1 VRARATVFR
10 AVCVAVVAGVSGCTS
25 LTSTGPNTS
34 FATTHFGPGRPALPA
49 SQAPAFAKTSKS
61 PFDLTDDTSGIVVAG
76 HTGNADLTVPTPM
89 PAAMPGRTYRTPESM
104 RRAEPVFPEPLNHV
118 VPGSPRKASGPVL
131 PVAGQEPGPALP
143 VARQESGPA
152 LPPAPLPGTVNAPP
166 AEVTPPPAAAS
177 PGPAVAKPQ
186 PEAPGT
192 AKHGP
197 ALGALTGHKAIGAEA
212 AAPVDP
218 HTLPRPTA
226 MGGMLELR
234 PNESAVERAVALAAE
249 LEFVKGEKLT
259 LANRLRAMEQ
269 ILEAR
274 ERMIREDDAQLAAAA
289 QDVAAA
295 RAEILRLRAELDR
308 ARVKLKV
315 VEKEDLETL
324 RLVVNALAEYLEGP

>member
-10 AVCVAVVAGVSGCTS
+10 AICVAVVAGVSGCTS

-34 FATTHFGPGRPALPA
+34 FATTHFGPGRPAIAA

-61 PFDLTDDTSGIVVAG
+61 PFDLTDDTNRVVVAG

-104 RRAEPVFPEPLNHV
+104 RRAEPIFPEPLNHV
-118 VPGSPRKASGPVL
+118 VVPPARKELGPAL
-131 PVAGQEPGPALP
+131 PVAYQEPGPALP
-143 VARQESGPA
+143 PG
-152 LPPAPLPGTVNAPP
+152 PLPGTVNPPVAAPP
-166 AEVTPPPAAAS
+166 AEAPPS
-177 PGPAVAKPQ
+177 GPALAKPQ
-186 PEAPGT
+186 PAVEAPGT

-197 ALGALTGHKAIGAEA
+197 VLNALASHKAGGPA
-212 AAPVDP
+212 AAPPVDP
-218 HTLPRPTA
+218 HVVPRPTA
-226 MGGMLELR
+226 TGAMLELK
-234 PNESAVERAVALAAE
+234 PNESAVVRAVELAAR
-249 LEFVKGEKLT
+249 LEFVEGEKQT

-269 ILEAR
+269 VLEAR
-274 ERMIREDDAQLAAAA
+274 ERMIREDDAQLAGAA

-308 ARVKLKV
+308 VRVKLKV

-324 RLVVNALAEYLEGP
+324 RLVVNALAQYLEGP

>member
-10 AVCVAVVAGVSGCTS
+10 AICVAVVAGVSGCTS
-25 LTSTGPNTS
+25 LTSSGPHSS
-34 FATTHFGPGRPALPA
+34 FATTHFGPGRPAILA

-76 HTGNADLTVPTPM
+76 HTGNADLTIPTPM
-89 PAAMPGRTYRTPESM
+89 PVRSYRTPESM
-104 RRAEPVFPEPLNHV
+104 RRAEPVFPEPLHDAAV
-118 VPGSPRKASGPVL
+118 VPVAARK
-131 PVAGQEPGPALP
+131 EIGPALP
-143 VARQESGPA
+143 VARQEPGPA
-152 LPPAPLPGTVNAPP
+152 LPPAPLPGTVNPP
-166 AEVTPPPAAAS
+166 AAEVTPPPVAS
-177 PGPAVAKPQ
+177 PTGPALAKPQ
-186 PEAPGT
+186 PESPGT

-197 ALGALTGHKAIGAEA
+197 ILGPLTGHKIAGAEA

-218 HTLPRPTA
+218 HVVPRPTA
-226 MGGMLELR
+226 LGGMLELR
-234 PNESAVERAVALAAE
+234 PNETAVERAVALAAE
-249 LEFVKGEKLT
+249 LEFVKGEKQT

-274 ERMIREDDAQLAAAA
+274 ERMIREDDVQLAGAA

-324 RLVVNALAEYLEGP
+324 RLVVNALAEYLEGRP